1 MGGHLG
7 KRKEI
12 RMTRRLQDP
21 VTGCVEGVSNR
32 KKARISRL
40 YTYIYFFNLLRFFVA
55 PPKLRLSAMERDI
68 EKDKAQP

>member
-1 MGGHLG
+1 MP
-7 KRKEI
+7 
-12 RMTRRLQDP
+12 RRLQDP

-55 PPKLRLSAMERDI
+55 FPPAPKLRLSAMEQDI